1 MMQNGISPA
10 ADGPV
15 LFLIDDFGQGGA
27 QRQLAMIAREF
38 VDRGRHVIIAR
49 YADRDFLEPEI
60 RDSGAEVFRLGG
72 SGRIGWLRAI
82 GRLVRRVRP
91 SVACAFLKGPASL
104 ALISN
109 RIRPWPCP
117 IVVCERSL
125 DHGTTV
131 DLKRRVSLALYR
143 GSAAIVCNSIEQSEW
158 FVRNQPAL
166 AERTQYIGNAVDLD
180 RFAFSEPRSTVP
192 SEVLV
197 VGRVSEMK
205 GVCLL
210 ARALQLLRG
219 GANPTN
225 AIRVHWYGQHH
236 HQGDALVQ
244 SAGGSDRT
252 ISFAPPVSDVPEL
265 MRRFDA
271 VLLPSLSEAT
281 PNAVLEAM
289 ASGRVVIA
297 TDVGDSARL
306 VEDGVTGWIVPPSD
320 PQALADALVSLTST
334 PVERLREMALA
345 GRRRMEELVSIDRIV
360 DQYEEVF
367 VRIGSKS
374 WK

>member
-1 MMQNGISPA
+1 MQNGIPSDG
-10 ADGPV
+10 DGPI
-15 LFLIDDFGQGGA
+15 LLLIDDFGQGGA

-38 VDRGRHVIIAR
+38 VARGREVVVVR
-49 YADRDFLEPEI
+49 YAERDFLEPEI
-60 RDSGAEVFRLGG
+60 RVSGAQVVRLEG
-72 SGRIGWLRAI
+72 SGRIGWIRSV
-82 GRLVRRVRP
+82 GRLVRRIKP
-91 SVACAFLKGPASL
+91 SVACVFLKGPASL

-109 RIRPWPCP
+109 RLGSWGCP
-117 IVVCERSL
+117 IVVCEREADADRSI
-125 DHGTTV
+125 G
-131 DLKRRVSLALYR
+131 LKLRITLALYR
-143 GSAAIVCNSIEQSEW
+143 GASAIVCNSIRQTEW

-166 AERTQYIGNAVDLD
+166 ADRTEYIGNAVDLE
-180 RFAFSEPRSTVP
+180 RFSFSEPRSGIP
-192 SEVLV
+192 SDLLVL
-197 VGRVSEMK
+197 GRVAELK

-210 ARALQLLRG
+210 AQALELIPETSP
-219 GANPTN
+219 AAK
-225 AIRVHWYGQHH
+225 AIRVHWYGHHH
-236 HQGDALVQ
+236 HQGDALVE

-265 MRRFDA
+265 MHRFDA
-271 VLLPSLSEAT
+271 VVLPSLSEAT
-281 PNAVLEAM
+281 PNVVLEAM

-320 PQALADALVSLTST
+320 PQALADALVSLNST
-334 PVERLREMALA
+334 PIGRLHEMALA

-374 WK
+374 WE